1 LPQFGALGNQPN
13 HGHETDGD
21 LEPNMTTSTEKRRRR
36 ATANLDNETWKRL
49 DRIVKRDGLKPSEIL
64 KIAVADYLRKDEL
77 AYPLEPTVRDRPAPV
92 NGYET

>member
-1 LPQFGALGNQPN
+1 
-13 HGHETDGD
+13 
-21 LEPNMTTSTEKRRRR
+21 MTTSTEKRRRR

-64 KIAVADYLRKDEL
+64 KLAVADYLRKDEL
-77 AYPLEPTVRDRPAPV
+77 AYPHEPTVRDRPAPV

>member
-1 LPQFGALGNQPN
+1 
-13 HGHETDGD
+13 
-21 LEPNMTTSTEKRRRR
+21 MTTSTEKRRRR

-92 NGYET
+92 NSYET